1 MIKLQGILAVIL
13 FWVVAIMISPIII
26 LFAVIFVVGITA
38 LVISG
43 IVYDITT
50 SYLKEKDNEIQ
61 N

>member
-13 FWVVAIMISPIII
+13 FWVVTIMLSPIII
-26 LFAVIFVVGITA
+26 LFGVIFVVGITA

-50 SYLKEKDNEIQ
+50 SYLKEKRQ
-61 N
+61 

>member
-13 FWVVAIMISPIII
+13 FWIVTIMLSPIII
-26 LFAVIFVVGITA
+26 LFGVIFVVGITA

-50 SYLKEKDNEIQ
+50 SYLKEKRQ
-61 N
+61 

>member
-26 LFAVIFVVGITA
+26 LFGVIVVVVIIA

-50 SYLKEKDNEIQ
+50 SYLKEKRQ
-61 N
+61 

>member
-13 FWVVAIMISPIII
+13 FWVVTIVLSPIII
-26 LFAVIFVVGITA
+26 LLGIMFVVGITA
-38 LVISG
+38 IIISG

-50 SYLKEKDNEIQ
+50 SYLKGKYNEIQ

>member
-13 FWVVAIMISPIII
+13 FWLVAIVLSPIII
-26 LFAVIFVVGITA
+26 LFGVMFVVGITA

-50 SYLKEKDNEIQ
+50 SYLKEKRQ
-61 N
+61 

>member
-13 FWVVAIMISPIII
+13 FWVVTIMLSPIII
-26 LFAVIFVVGITA
+26 LFGVMFVVGITA

-50 SYLKEKDNEIQ
+50 SYLKEKRQ
-61 N
+61 

>member
-13 FWVVAIMISPIII
+13 FWVVTIILSPIII
-26 LFAVIFVVGITA
+26 LFGVMFVVGITA

-50 SYLKEKDNEIQ
+50 SYLKEKRQ
-61 N
+61 